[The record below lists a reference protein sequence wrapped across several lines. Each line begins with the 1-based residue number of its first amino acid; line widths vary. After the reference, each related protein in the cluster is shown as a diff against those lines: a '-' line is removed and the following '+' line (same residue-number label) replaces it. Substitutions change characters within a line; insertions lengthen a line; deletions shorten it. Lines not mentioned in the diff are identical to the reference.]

1 MATPD
6 KKAAGRRHV
15 DSRLLSRTVPRST
28 QRCLPAA
35 ERSNPPA
42 RQQAG
47 VSRVLSPPSSL
58 QRSPGLCAGKEGAGW
73 RGPRRGCRKPSI
85 CKTHCSCEEKNGKAG
100 CACAGRKPHCAP
112 VMHVRGCRRGWA
124 GVPSRADAPLPR
136 TGHPGSSDPSPPG
149 RPAPLPP
156 GESLAGFGAK
166 RPPSL
171 GDVPPAAR
179 SGAETQQAG
188 ARGAQAQSEALVG
201 QFRPPPTASFQDV
214 IVVTRLRFP
223 PSCPKD
229 WETLT
234 ANTCQPLL
242 LLVAVI
248 AEVVCPMGT

>member
-15 DSRLLSRTVPRST
+15 DSRLLSRTVLRST

-136 TGHPGSSDPSPPG
+136 TGHPGSSDPSLPG

-171 GDVPPAAR
+171 GD
-179 SGAETQQAG
+179 SGTCLLQPE
-188 ARGAQAQSEALVG
+188 VG
-201 QFRPPPTASFQDV
+201 QRRSRRGPGGH
-214 IVVTRLRFP
+214 RLRVRL
-223 PSCPKD
+223 SLASSD
-229 WETLT
+229 R
-234 ANTCQPLL
+234 LL
-242 LLVAVI
+242 LHPSRMLS
-248 AEVVCPMGT
+248 